1 MDRTNLTPM
10 MRQYLEIKDGNP
22 DCILFFR
29 LGDFYEMFFEDA
41 ITVSRELE
49 ITLTGRDCGQAERA
63 PMCGVPFHAA
73 TTYIARLVEK
83 GYKVA
88 ICEQLEDPAT
98 TKGIVKRGIVRIV
111 TPGTILEG
119 NTIQEGKNNYITS
132 LVRVEDKYGL
142 SLCDVTT
149 GEWLVTEIGADQG
162 EYKILDELAKFSP
175 VECLLDE
182 ATYTKTKLTS
192 ALKDRFNALVEPI
205 ADHVLD
211 YDLCEKL
218 LLNHFHIL
226 GLDGIGLSG
235 HPACVLAASS
245 LLNYLKETQKNELSH
260 LGQITFY
267 NVNEF
272 MLLDSATR
280 RNLELTETLRE
291 KKRKGSLLHVLD
303 YTKTAMGARYLRK
316 CVEQPLI
323 HAEAINHRLEATSE
337 LKESLFLRDDI
348 QGSLDA
354 IYDME
359 RLVGRIAYGTCNAKD
374 LIALKESLRVLPE
387 LHKHLET
394 TTSTILRK
402 MYNEFD
408 DLSDLFK
415 RIEVAIVDDPPIS
428 LREGGLIKSGYNKE
442 IDELR
447 DVKTH
452 GTNWLRDVEAKEKEQ
467 TGIKNLKI
475 KYNKVFGYFLEV
487 TQSYNHLVP
496 DYFIRK
502 QTLSNCERYI
512 TEELKNIEE
521 KILGAD
527 EKLQTLEYKLFT
539 EVRDFISEH
548 MDRLLNMSR
557 IVAELDML
565 TSLATCA
572 EVNGYVKPVIDSSD
586 VLDIVGGRHPVVEK
600 IIGQH
605 QFIANDVYLNESD
618 HQVNLI
624 TGPNM
629 AGKSTFMRQTA
640 LIVLMAQM
648 GSFVPAESAH
658 IGVVDRIFTRV
669 GASDDLASGQS
680 TFMVEMMEVSNILHH
695 ATKKSLLILDEIGR
709 GTSTIDGLSIAWAII
724 EHIADPNKLGAKT
737 LFATHYHEL
746 TELEKTIP
754 SLRNYCV
761 QVKEMGE
768 TIIFLHKIVPGS
780 VDHSYGIQVAH
791 LAGLPKEV
799 LDRAHTI
806 MAEIE
811 GDASKDLRN
820 IVETSSKAIEETKAI
835 KEIEA
840 LNKIKTIENEKVLEK
855 VKEPQEVKG
864 IEAVRGIEQVG
875 LLENE
880 PIKQSEVKEAT
891 AQLSLFGG
899 GSEESEVIQALEEAD
914 LMNMTP
920 FEAMQLLF
928 ELKNQLKGKK
938 NKKQKSKK

>member
-1 MDRTNLTPM
+1 MNKLNVTPM
-10 MRQYLEIKDGNP
+10 MRQYLDIKDENP
-22 DCILFFR
+22 DCVIFFR
-29 LGDFYEMFFEDA
+29 MGDFYEMFFEDA
-41 ITVSRELE
+41 VTVSRELE
-49 ITLTGRDCGQAERA
+49 ITLTGRDCGLSERA

-73 TTYIARLVEK
+73 DNYVARLVEK
-83 GYKVA
+83 GFKVA
-88 ICEQLEDPAT
+88 ICEQLEDPST
-98 TKGIVKRGIVRIV
+98 TKGLVKRGVVRIV

-119 NTIQEGKNNYITS
+119 STIQEGKNNYITS
-132 LVRVEDKYGL
+132 LVRTEDHYGL

-149 GEWLVTEIGADQG
+149 GEWLVTEVSIDQG
-162 EYKILDELAKFSP
+162 DHKLMDELAKFAP
-175 VECLLDE
+175 VECLLDHRV
-182 ATYTKTKLTS
+182 YTDTKLPTH
-192 ALKDRFNALVEPI
+192 LKDRFNALVEEIP
-205 ADHVLD
+205 DHVLD

-226 GLDGIGLSG
+226 GLDGIGLSN
-235 HPACVLAASS
+235 HPACVLACSS

-303 YTKTAMGARYLRK
+303 HTQTAMGARYLRK

-323 HAEAINHRLEATSE
+323 HQEAINARLSATEE

-348 QGSLDA
+348 KASLSA

-387 LHKHLET
+387 LHGHLET
-394 TTSTILRK
+394 TTSHALRA
-402 MYNEFD
+402 MYNSFD
-408 DLSDLFK
+408 DLSDLFE
-415 RIEVAIVDDPPIS
+415 RIDVSIIDEPPIS
-428 LREGGLIKSGYNKE
+428 LREGGLIKGGYNQE

-452 GTNWLRDVEAKEKEQ
+452 GTNWLRDVETKEKEQ

-512 TEELKNIEE
+512 TEELKTIEE

-527 EKLQTLEYKLFT
+527 EKLQALEYKLFT
-539 EVRDFISEH
+539 EIRDFIAEH
-548 MDRLLNMSR
+548 MDRLLRMSR
-557 IVAELDML
+557 LVAELDML
-565 TSLATCA
+565 TSLAIAA
-572 EVNGYVKPVIDSSD
+572 EVNGYVKPLIDESD
-586 VLDIVGGRHPVVEK
+586 TLNIVGGRHPVVEK

-605 QFIANDVYLNESD
+605 QFIANDVYLNETD
-618 HQVNLI
+618 HQINLI

-724 EHIADPNKLGAKT
+724 EHIANHNKLGAKT

-799 LDRAHTI
+799 LDRAHAI

-811 GDASKDLRN
+811 GESSRDLRAV
-820 IVETSSKAIEETKAI
+820 VETSSKAVEEHKLQTEQNTVPASAHV
-835 KEIEA
+835 EA
-840 LNKIKTIENEKVLEK
+840 SQASLIA
-855 VKEPQEVKG
+855 EPISLAQTVSPSG
-864 IEAVRGIEQVG
+864 QVS
-875 LLENE
+875 LLE
-880 PIKQSEVKEAT
+880 PAQAT
-891 AQLSLFGG
+891 PPAQMSLLG
-899 GSEESEVIQALEEAD
+899 GSDLHVEIIDALEDAD

-928 ELKNQLKGKK
+928 ELKNQLNGKG
-938 NKKQKSKK
+938 SKKKKSRR